1 MVMAQLFL
9 IRHAQASF
17 GADDYDLLSE
27 LGHQQSELLG
37 QYLNARSIEF
47 DCLMT
52 GNMVRHL
59 QTANGILKHVKVDEQ
74 RIHNGWDEFDFDSL
88 VKAFLSTYPQH
99 QVAPNAPRS
108 AWYKVLKM
116 AMQAWSEENINIS
129 AESFTDFKERV
140 NTAAQSVIDSPF
152 KHVGVVSSGGAI
164 AMFMMRLFN
173 LPVEQAIG
181 LNLQIKNTSVSQLF
195 FNPKGFQL
203 HSFNHVPHLDRAE
216 HLDKIT
222 YS

>member
-1 MVMAQLFL
+1 MAQLFL

-37 QYLNARSIEF
+37 RYFKAREIEF
-47 DCLMT
+47 DCLIT

-59 QTANGILKHVKVDEQ
+59 QTANGILKHVNVKEQ
-74 RIHNGWDEFDFDSL
+74 LIHSGWDEFDFDNL
-88 VKAFLSTYPQH
+88 VKAFLSENPEH

-116 AMQAWSEENINIS
+116 AMFAWSQDKVSIA
-129 AESFTDFKERV
+129 AESFIDFKDRV
-140 NTAAQSVIDSPF
+140 NDAAQSVIDSPS
-152 KHVGVVSSGGAI
+152 KHIAVVTSGGAL

-173 LPVEQAIG
+173 LPVEQAID

-195 FNPKGFQL
+195 FNQKGFQL
-203 HSFNHVPHLDRAE
+203 HAFNHVPHLDVIE